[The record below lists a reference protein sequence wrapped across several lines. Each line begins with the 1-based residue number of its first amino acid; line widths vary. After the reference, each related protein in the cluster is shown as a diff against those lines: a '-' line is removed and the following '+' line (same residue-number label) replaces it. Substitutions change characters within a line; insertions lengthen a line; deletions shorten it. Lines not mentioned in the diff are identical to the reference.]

1 MVNCDRLPPFLE
13 FLRTFCGLTEI
24 NFAPCSYDCRVTQ
37 SAIKRRPSDV
47 LAAHRDEV
55 LSIARARGACNM
67 RVFGS
72 VARGEDGPAS
82 DIDMIADFPVGT
94 SLLTVIGLE
103 QALRDLLGVPVD
115 LGPADALRKDMR
127 DRVLAEARPL

>member
-1 MVNCDRLPPFLE
+1 VP
-13 FLRTFCGLTEI
+13 
-24 NFAPCSYDCRVTQ
+24 Q
-37 SAIKRRPSDV
+37 SATKRRPSDV

-55 LSIARARGACNM
+55 LTIARARGASNV

-82 DIDMIADFPVGT
+82 DIDMIADFPAGA

-103 QALRDLLGVPVD
+103 QALRDLLGVAVD

-127 DRVLAEARPL
+127 NRVLAEAQPL